1 MAASSSDAEL
11 SQLLAALVSEFP
23 GIVTDATP
31 INGPRPG
38 VFASLACTHNHPGCR
53 SEQVQLAPSKGRH
66 NQIDCVSA
74 LKELLTSKHAPCI
87 AEILATR
94 DAELAEA
101 ARQEQLLSFG
111 TMMAAQKKKQS
122 DERHAAAL
130 KLAKEQLK
138 LAVQQSNAAQKKA
151 AEARTAEELAAEPFV
166 AATRTAEAEA
176 ATLEAQAVAAKAAL
190 DELQTDQ
197 KRGAT
202 AAGGAWRQKGR
213 PHAGHTRSAGR
224 GAPPPA
230 ATYPGDGVGDPGGRG
245 RRGRGAKGV
254 LVNSVH
260 GILACLGVT

>member
-1 MAASSSDAEL
+1 MK
-11 SQLLAALVSEFP
+11 
-23 GIVTDATP
+23 DATP
-31 INGPRPG
+31 LNAAKPG
-38 VFASLACTHNHPGCR
+38 VIARLACEHNHAGCR
-53 SEQVQLAPSKGRH
+53 SEQVQIAPGKGRH
-66 NQIDCVSA
+66 NQIDCVPA
-74 LKELLTSKHAPCI
+74 LKELLKSRHAKCI
-87 AEILATR
+87 AEVMAQR

-101 ARQEQLLSFG
+101 ARQAELLTFG
-111 TMMAAQKKKQS
+111 TMMARQKERQT

-130 KLAKEQLK
+130 KLAKEQVK
-138 LAVQQSNAAQKKA
+138 LTVQQSNAAQKKA

-166 AATRTAEAEA
+166 AATRAAEAEA

-230 ATYPGDGVGDPGGRG
+230 AAYPGDGVGDPGGRG
-245 RRGRGAKGV
+245 RRGAKGV

-260 GILACLGVT
+260 CILACLALQ